1 MRDRFLRACRK
12 EKVDQ
17 VPVWFMR
24 QAGRY
29 MEEYR
34 HLRKRYSILE
44 IAKTPKLASAVTLQ
58 PIKAFPLDAA
68 IIFSDILIPLEPMG
82 IKVEFSPK
90 PNIKNPI
97 KRPSCLRRL
106 KDFKANEKLAF
117 VGEAIEQTVPK
128 LKGLPLIGFSAA
140 PFTLA
145 SYLIEGGPSKDFL
158 KTKIFMHQYPEAW
171 NSLMEKLVQVLS
183 DYLKLQALSGAGALQ
198 IFDSWIGALSPEDYR
213 NYVKDHSHRLIQ
225 NAQKTKVPV
234 IHFGTGQSGFL
245 EDFAEAGGD
254 VIGVDW
260 RIDIQEASRRIGDK
274 ALQGNLD
281 PALLLC
287 DSQSLR
293 QGVDSILKKAVK
305 KRGFIFNIGHGLF
318 PQTDPKKVKE
328 VVERVHS
335 FHG

>member
-12 EKVDQ
+12 EKVDR

-34 HLRKRYSILE
+34 RLRKKYSILE
-44 IAKTPKLASAVTLQ
+44 IAKTPKLASEVTLQ
-58 PIKAFPLDAA
+58 PINAFPLDAA

-90 PNIKNPI
+90 PTIKNPV
-97 KRPSCLRRL
+97 KRPSCLKRL
-106 KDFKANEKLAF
+106 KDFKTEEKLAF
-117 VGEAIEQTVPK
+117 VGEAISLTIPK
-128 LKGLPLIGFSAA
+128 LDGLPLIGFSAA

-158 KTKIFMHQYPEAW
+158 KTKIFMHQHPEAW
-171 NSLMEKLVQVLS
+171 KSLMDKLVKTLS
-183 DYLKLQALSGAGALQ
+183 DYLNLQVKSGARALQ
-198 IFDSWIGALSPEDYR
+198 IFDSWIGAVSPADYR
-213 NYVKDHSHRLIQ
+213 DYIQPHSRSLIQ

-234 IHFGTGQSGFL
+234 IHFGTGQNGFL

-260 RIDIQEASRRIGDK
+260 RIDIKEAFKRIGNK

-281 PALLLC
+281 PSLLLG
-287 DSQSLR
+287 DAKNLKR
-293 QGVDSILKKAVK
+293 GIDSILSQVGTKK
-305 KRGFIFNIGHGLF
+305 GFIFNIGHGLF
-318 PQTDPKKVKE
+318 PQTNPKLVKE
-328 VVERVHS
+328 AVHQVHS

>member
-17 VPVWFMR
+17 IPIWFMR

-29 MEEYR
+29 MKEYR
-34 HLRKRYSILE
+34 LLRENYSILQ
-44 IAKTPKLASAVTLQ
+44 IAKTPKLASQVTLQ
-58 PIKAFPLDAA
+58 PIRAFDLDAA

-82 IKVEFSPK
+82 IKVDFSPA
-90 PNIKNPI
+90 PTIKNPVQ
-97 KRPSCLRRL
+97 RPSDLQRL
-106 KDFKANEKLAF
+106 KDFKASDKLAF
-117 VGEAIEQTVPK
+117 VGEAIERTVPS
-128 LKGLPLIGFSAA
+128 LDGLPLIGFSAA

-158 KTKIFMHQYPEAW
+158 KTKIFMHQHPEAW
-171 NSLMEKLVQVLS
+171 SALMEKLVQALS
-183 DYLKLQALSGAGALQ
+183 DYLHLQVKAGARALQ
-198 IFDSWIGALSPEDYR
+198 IFDSWVGALSPADYR
-213 NYVKDHSHRLIQ
+213 DYIQPHSRKLIH

-245 EDFAEAGGD
+245 EDFAKSGGD

-260 RIDIQEASRRIGDK
+260 RIDLQDAAQKIGNK

-281 PALLLC
+281 PALLLG
-287 DSQSLR
+287 DEKSLR
-293 QGVDSILKKAVK
+293 RGVFSILNQVGN

-318 PQTDPKKVKE
+318 PQTKTSLVKVAIQMT
-328 VVERVHS
+328 HS

>member
-17 VPVWFMR
+17 IPVWFMR

-29 MEEYR
+29 MKEYR

-82 IKVEFSPK
+82 IKIEFSPK

-97 KRPSCLRRL
+97 KRPSCLNRL
-106 KDFKANEKLAF
+106 KDFKVNEKLAF
-117 VGEAIEQTVPK
+117 VGEAIEKTVPK
-128 LKGLPLIGFSAA
+128 LEGLPLIGFSAA

-158 KTKIFMHQYPEAW
+158 KTKIFMHQHPEAW
-171 NSLMEKLVQVLS
+171 DSLMEKLVRVLS
-183 DYLKLQALSGAGALQ
+183 DYLKLQALSGARVLQ
-198 IFDSWIGALSPEDYR
+198 IFDSWIGALSPDDYR
-213 NYVKDHSHRLIQ
+213 NYVKPHSRRLIQ
-225 NAQKTKVPV
+225 NAQKAQVPV

-245 EDFAEAGGD
+245 EDFAEAGGN

-260 RIDIQEASRRIGDK
+260 RIDIQDAFRKIGDR

-281 PALLLC
+281 PSLLLC

-293 QGVDSILKKAVK
+293 KGVDSILKKAGT

-328 VVERVHS
+328 VIERVHS